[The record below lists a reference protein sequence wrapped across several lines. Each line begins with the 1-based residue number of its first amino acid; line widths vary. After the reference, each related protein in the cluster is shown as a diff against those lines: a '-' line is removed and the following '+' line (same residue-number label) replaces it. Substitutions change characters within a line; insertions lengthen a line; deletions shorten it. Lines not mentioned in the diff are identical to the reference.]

1 MSYLGSSQSARR
13 SDGNFFYKVWWD
25 ETSLS
30 LELSWAKSKQR
41 KHFVNFKEAVA
52 SIYKLTEYIKM
63 TWSFC
68 SSLSLIIT
76 GKVLLEGCTGCS
88 YFLFQQI
95 LQCVKQRKNR
105 NLLQHMYHQQG
116 SFLHEHARPLTCQTA
131 RDQWQRPCCIVIA
144 NCSLWKLA
152 WDWNGSGNLGKTFV
166 LQNN

>member
-1 MSYLGSSQSARR
+1 MWSRELPSQQPVCAERR
-13 SDGNFFYKVWWD
+13 RQLLLQSLMGWD
-25 ETSLS
+25 QSF
-30 LELSWAKSKQR
+30 SWAIMG

-95 LQCVKQRKNR
+95 LPCLKQRKNR
-105 NLLQHMYHQQG
+105 NLLQHMYHPQG

-131 RDQWQRPCCIVIA
+131 RDQWQRPCCIVIGTTLFTLKA
-144 NCSLWKLA
+144 C
-152 WDWNGSGNLGKTFV
+152 
-166 LQNN
+166 